1 MRTVLKKIYIGIAL
15 VSSLG
20 LSSCNHDA
28 WFDREPK
35 NLITDGQL
43 WNDPK
48 LLNSLLA
55 NYYNRLPTL
64 HGVFNT
70 GGMTELDDAMWSG
83 HRDQNW
89 RNDYQFGNDYGR
101 YWDYGLIRDLNLSLE
116 NIDKYSTALSDSQKK
131 QYRAEIRFIRAFVY
145 FELVK
150 RMGGVPIVTTQLLYD
165 FSGDPTPLQ
174 IPRAKEHEVYDFIY
188 AELDAIKEDLQANSA
203 SKTRANKYTALA
215 LQSRSMLYAAS
226 LAKYNSAMAAPIT
239 TPGGEVGIPAAMATG
254 YYTKSLAASRE
265 IMNGGYR
272 LYNENP
278 DKGANFYDMLNKKTG
293 NEVIFAKDYATSLKV
308 HRFAYDN
315 IIKSMTEDNESS
327 STISPSLSFVES
339 FDYLDGSKGKLRDKD
354 ASGNYITYSNLTDIF
369 ANKDAR
375 LYGTVIYPGSSFK
388 GRTVSVQAGVALWNN
403 GSYQF
408 SVAPQLGQQLGAEL
422 GAANA
427 GGLWTGFDG
436 PQIDA
441 QDVSNTGFYI
451 RKFVSDA
458 PAASTRG
465 TSAANWWPWFRV
477 GEIYLNAA
485 EAAFEL
491 GQADARNYINAVRER
506 AGFPAN
512 SITTL
517 TMDIIRNERRV
528 ELAFEDHRYFDL
540 KRWRIAHLVWDGS
553 ESDANAVVNGLYPY
567 RVIRRGHPDDNK
579 YVFQRVRSNRFR
591 RARFFRMANYYSSIE
606 QSVLDNNPKI
616 VRNPFQ

>member
-1 MRTVLKKIYIGIAL
+1 MRLLLKKIYVVIAMA
-15 VSSLG
+15 SCLG
-20 LSSCNHDA
+20 MSSCNHDD
-28 WFDREPK
+28 WFDRESK
-35 NLITDGQL
+35 SLITDGQL

-55 NYYNRLPTL
+55 NYYNRLPQL

-83 HRDQNW
+83 HRDGNW
-89 RNDYQFGNDYGR
+89 RNDFQFGDDYGR
-101 YWDYGLIRDLNLSLE
+101 YWDYGLIRDINLSLE
-116 NIDKYSTALSDSQKK
+116 NIDEFSTELTDIQKR
-131 QYRAEIRFIRAFVY
+131 QYRAELRFIRAFVY
-145 FELVK
+145 FEMVK
-150 RMGGVPIVTTQLLYD
+150 RMGGVPIVTTQLIYD

-188 AELDAIKEDLQANSA
+188 QELEAIQGDLEENKA
-203 SKTRANKYTALA
+203 SKTRANRYTILA
-215 LQSRSMLYAAS
+215 LQSRAMLYAAS
-226 LAKYNSAMAAPIT
+226 LAKYNNQLASPIT
-239 TPGGEVGIPAAMATG
+239 TPGGEVGIPASMSTD
-254 YYTKSLAASRE
+254 YYRKSLAASKE
-265 IMNGGYR
+265 IINGPFQ
-272 LYNENP
+272 LYNENA

-293 NEVIFAKDYATSLKV
+293 SEVIFAKDFVTSLKV

-315 IIKSMTEDNESS
+315 IVKSLTEDNESS

-339 FDYLDGSKGKLRDKD
+339 FDYLDGAKGTLRDRD
-354 ASGNYITYSNLTDIF
+354 ESGNYIPYANLTDIF

-375 LYGTVIYPGSSFK
+375 LYGTVIYPGSTFK
-388 GRTVSVQAGVALWNN
+388 GRTVSVQAGVALWDN

-408 SVAPQLGQQLGAEL
+408 NVAPQLGQQLEDEL
-422 GAANA
+422 GEEYA

-465 TSAANWWPWFRV
+465 TSAANWWPWFRL

-491 GQADARNYINAVRER
+491 EQADARGYINTLRER

-512 SITTL
+512 SIATL

-528 ELAFEDHRYFDL
+528 ELAFEDHRFFDL

-553 ESDANAVVNGLYPY
+553 ETDPNAVVNGLYPY
-567 RVIRRGHPDDNK
+567 RVIRPGHADNGK
-579 YVFQRVRSNRFR
+579 YIYQRVRPNRFR
-591 RARFFRMANYYSSIE
+591 RARFFRLANYYSSID
-606 QSVLDNNPKI
+606 QTVLNNNPKI

>member
-1 MRTVLKKIYIGIAL
+1 MGLAL
-15 VSSLG
+15 VSG
-20 LSSCNHDA
+20 LCLTSCNHDD
-28 WFDREPK
+28 WFDRDSK
-35 NLITDGQL
+35 SMITDDQL

-48 LLNSLLA
+48 LLTSLLA

-70 GGMTELDDAMWSG
+70 GGMTEIDDAMWSG

-89 RNDYQFGNDYGR
+89 RNDFQFGDDYGR
-101 YWDYGLIRDLNLSLE
+101 YWDYGLIRDINLSLE
-116 NIDKYSTALSDSQKK
+116 NINTFSTQLTDADRKK
-131 QYRAEIRFIRAFVY
+131 FIAELRFIRAFVY

-150 RMGGVPIVTTQLLYD
+150 RMGGVPIVTTQLIYD

-174 IPRAKEHEVYDFIY
+174 VPRAKEHEVYDFVY
-188 AELDAIKEDLQANSA
+188 GELEAIKEDLAVNNA

-215 LQSRSMLYAAS
+215 LESRAMLYAAS
-226 LAKYNSAMAAPIT
+226 IAKYNSAMAAPIT
-239 TPGGEVGIPAAMATG
+239 TAGGEVGIPASMATD

-265 IMNGGYR
+265 IIGGPYR
-272 LYNENP
+272 LYAENA
-278 DKGANFYDMLNKKTG
+278 DRGANFYDMLNKKTG
-293 NEVIFAKDYATSLKV
+293 NEVIFAKDFATSLKV

-315 IIKSMTEDNESS
+315 IVKSLTEDNESS

-339 FDYLDGSKGKLRDKD
+339 FEYLDGSKGTLRDRD
-354 ASGNYITYSNLTDIF
+354 VSGNYIAYTTIDQIF

-375 LYGTVIYPGSSFK
+375 LYGTVIYPGTAFR
-388 GRTVSVQAGVALWNN
+388 GRQVSIQAGVASWVN
-403 GSYQF
+403 GAYQF
-408 SVAPQLGQQLGAEL
+408 TTAQQLGQSHPS
-422 GAANA
+422 

-491 GQADARNYINAVRER
+491 GQADARNYVNAVRER

-517 TMDIIRNERRV
+517 TNDIIRNERRV

-553 ESDANAVVNGLYPY
+553 ESDANAVVNGLYAY
-567 RVIRRGHPDDNK
+567 RVIRPGHPDDGK
-579 YVFQRVRSNRFR
+579 YIYQRVRPNRFR
-591 RARFFRMANYYSSIE
+591 RARFFRMANYYSSID
-606 QSVLDNNPKI
+606 QNVINNNPKI
-616 VRNPFQ
+616 VRNPFH

>member
-1 MRTVLKKIYIGIAL
+1 MKLRFKLTYIGVAL
-15 VSSLG
+15 LTLSS
-20 LSSCNHDA
+20 LSSCNHDD
-28 WFDREPK
+28 WFDRDSK
-35 NLITDGQL
+35 SLITDAQL

-48 LLNSLLA
+48 LLTSLVA
-55 NYYNRLPTL
+55 NYYDRMPTL

-89 RNDYQFGNDYGR
+89 RNDYQFGDDYGR

-116 NIDKYSTALSDSQKK
+116 NIDQFSTQLSDAQRK
-131 QYRAEIRFIRAFVY
+131 QYKAELRFIRAFVY

-150 RMGGVPIVTTQLLYD
+150 RMGGVPIVTTQLIYD

-174 IPRAKEHEVYDFIY
+174 VARAKEYEVYDFIY
-188 AELDAIKEDLQANSA
+188 KELEEIREDLAVYNA

-215 LQSRSMLYAAS
+215 LESRAMLYAAS
-226 LAKYNSAMAAPIT
+226 IAKYNNLMASPIT
-239 TPGGEVGIPAAMATG
+239 TAGGEVGIPANMATG
-254 YYTKSLAASRE
+254 YYTKSLAASKE
-265 IMNGGYR
+265 IMNGPYA
-272 LYNENP
+272 LYNENA

-293 NEVIFAKDYATSLKV
+293 AEVIFAKDFVTSLKV

-315 IIKSMTEDNESS
+315 IVRSLTEDNESS
-327 STISPSLSFVES
+327 STISPSLSLVES
-339 FDYLDGSKGKLRDKD
+339 FDYLDGSKGTLHDKNG
-354 ASGNYITYSNLTDIF
+354 AGNYVAYQNINDIF

-375 LYGTVIYPGSSFK
+375 LFGTVIYPGTSFR
-388 GRTVSVQAGVALWNN
+388 GRAVSIQAGVATWGAN
-403 GSYQF
+403 GAYQF
-408 SVAPQLGQQLGAEL
+408 TAAPQLGQNYAS
-422 GAANA
+422 

-436 PQIDA
+436 PLYDA

-465 TSAANWWPWFRV
+465 TSAANWWPWFRL
-477 GEIYLNAA
+477 GEIYLNAS

-491 GQADARNYINAVRER
+491 GQTVDARTYVNKLRER

-512 SITTL
+512 SISNL

-528 ELAFEDHRYFDL
+528 ELAFEDHRYYDL

-553 ESDANAVVNGLYPY
+553 ENDPNAVVYGLYAY
-567 RVIRRGHPDDNK
+567 RVVRPGHADDGK
-579 YVFQRVRSNRFR
+579 YIYERVRPARFR
-591 RARFFRMANYYSSIE
+591 KARFFRMANYYASIS
-606 QSVLDNNPKI
+606 QDVINKNPKI
-616 VRNPFQ
+616 VRNPFH